1 MAPRTLSPILAVLI
15 LTSLLSG
22 FGQAT
27 DARNSTLEFVN
38 PPSSGD
44 VIGGTQT
51 IAVVNITGLDYV
63 LLEVEEGTSWSE
75 IENMTSSPWSVSWD
89 TTSVSDGMHR
99 LRITGHP
106 SDGSSDIVVTTSSFE
121 VDNTAPSSL
130 VFTVDNAEI
139 GDGSSIANRAWF
151 DIEESGSMIF
161 RWNASDSNLE
171 KAVITD
177 VPGSGNPPSDG
188 PGTLLKRWSWAPGDF
203 SEGLYTITLSVHD
216 EAGNIATRSLYLG
229 IDRTGPTTG
238 APVFSV
244 SESTWTD
251 TTVVT
256 VGALAA
262 GATDNGGIGINNYE
276 WRVDDGEW
284 ANFGSGATSTLPLP
298 EGQKVLSF
306 RAVDRLGNSGP
317 STDHT
322 FWSDQSDPVA
332 GGWSIPEITT
342 MTQGQVNIQLV
353 ATDSLSGIDEAN
365 TTLRYGFDDD
375 GMGSVPDITN
385 QWLSLGSG
393 VSANLPSGID
403 WATKQGDWLGVS
415 AIMTDV
421 AGNQAMSPPTYV
433 RIIPGIDFNLE
444 DVGVD
449 RLIVAANTGDKI
461 NVTGTV
467 NANQAYTGSLIVRLE
482 MAPSDRTTD
491 TNWTV
496 LETRTLAA
504 GSLYDGTEVLEP
516 FEVRI
521 LASGEYDLKLSI
533 DPDDTIPE
541 KDEGNNEEYLV
552 VSGARPSSIGAVTSF
567 MPALF
572 LVIAVSGWMV
582 WTMRSSKEE

>member
-51 IAVVNITGLDYV
+51 IAVVNITGLDHV

-75 IENMTSSPWSVSWD
+75 IANMTSSPWSVSWD
-89 TTSVSDGMHR
+89 TTSVSDGMYR

-238 APVFSV
+238 IPVFSV

-461 NVTGTV
+461 NVTGTI

-491 TNWTV
+491 TNWTI

-504 GSLYDGTEVLEP
+504 GSLYDGREVLEP

-572 LVIAVSGWMV
+572 LVIAVSGWMI

>member
-27 DARNSTLEFVN
+27 EARNGTLEFVN
-38 PPSSGD
+38 PPSSED
-44 VIGGTQT
+44 IIGGTQT
-51 IAVVNITGLDYV
+51 IAVVNITGLDHV

-75 IENMTSSPWSVSWD
+75 IANMTSSPWSVSWD
-89 TTSVSDGMHR
+89 TTSVSDGMYR

-171 KAVITD
+171 KAVITG

-229 IDRTGPTTG
+229 IDRTGPITG
-238 APVFSV
+238 TPVFSV

-251 TTVVT
+251 TSVVT

-461 NVTGTV
+461 NVTGTI

-504 GSLYDGTEVLEP
+504 GSLYDGREVLEP

-572 LVIAVSGWMV
+572 LVIAVSGWMI

>member
-27 DARNSTLEFVN
+27 EARNGALEFVN

-75 IENMTSSPWSVSWD
+75 IANMTSSPWSVSWD

-161 RWNASDSNLE
+161 RWDASDSNLE

-238 APVFSV
+238 TPVFSV

-276 WRVDDGEW
+276 WRIDNGEW

-298 EGQKVLSF
+298 EGQKILSF

-353 ATDSLSGIDEAN
+353 ATDSLSGIDEGN
-365 TTLRYGFDDD
+365 TTLRYGFDND

-393 VSANLPSGID
+393 VNANLPSGID

-504 GSLYDGTEVLEP
+504 GSLYDRTEVLDP

-582 WTMRSSKEE
+582 WTMRSAKEE

>member
-27 DARNSTLEFVN
+27 EARNSTLEFVN

-75 IENMTSSPWSVSWD
+75 IANMTSSPWSVSWD

-99 LRITGHP
+99 LKITGHP

-161 RWNASDSNLE
+161 RWDASDSNLE

-229 IDRTGPTTG
+229 IDRTGPITG
-238 APVFSV
+238 TPVFSV

-276 WRVDDGEW
+276 WRVDNGEW

-365 TTLRYGFDDD
+365 TTLRYGFDND

-393 VSANLPSGID
+393 VNANLPSGID

-504 GSLYDGTEVLEP
+504 GSLYDRTEVLDP

-572 LVIAVSGWMV
+572 LVIVVSGWMV
-582 WTMRSSKEE
+582 WTMRSAKEE

>member
-1 MAPRTLSPILAVLI
+1 
-15 LTSLLSG
+15 LSG

-27 DARNSTLEFVN
+27 EARNSALEFVN

-75 IENMTSSPWSVSWD
+75 IANMTSSPWSVSWD

-161 RWNASDSNLE
+161 RWDASDSNLE

-216 EAGNIATRSLYLG
+216 EAGNIGTRSLYLG
-229 IDRTGPTTG
+229 IDRTGPITG
-238 APVFSV
+238 TPVFSV

-342 MTQGQVNIQLV
+342 MTQGQVSIQLV

-365 TTLRYGFDDD
+365 TTLRYGFDND

-393 VSANLPSGID
+393 VNANLPSGID

-415 AIMTDV
+415 AIITDV

-504 GSLYDGTEVLEP
+504 GSLYDRTEVLDP

-533 DPDDTIPE
+533 DPEDTIPE

-572 LVIAVSGWMV
+572 LIIAVSGWMV
-582 WTMRSSKEE
+582 WTMRSAKEE

>member
-27 DARNSTLEFVN
+27 EARNGALEFVN

-75 IENMTSSPWSVSWD
+75 IANMTSSPWSVSWD

-161 RWNASDSNLE
+161 RWDASDSNLE

-238 APVFSV
+238 TPVFSV

-298 EGQKVLSF
+298 EGQKILSF

-365 TTLRYGFDDD
+365 TTLRYGFDND

-393 VSANLPSGID
+393 VNANLPSGID

-504 GSLYDGTEVLEP
+504 GSLYDRTEVLDP

-582 WTMRSSKEE
+582 WTMRSAKEE

>member
-238 APVFSV
+238 TPIFSV

-504 GSLYDGTEVLEP
+504 GSLYDGTEILEP

>member
-27 DARNSTLEFVN
+27 EARNGALEFVN

-75 IENMTSSPWSVSWD
+75 IANMTSSPWSVSWD

-161 RWNASDSNLE
+161 RWDASDSNLE
-171 KAVITD
+171 KAVIAD

-238 APVFSV
+238 TPVFSV

-298 EGQKVLSF
+298 EGQKILSF

-365 TTLRYGFDDD
+365 TTLRYGFDND

-393 VSANLPSGID
+393 VNANLPSGID

-504 GSLYDGTEVLEP
+504 GSLYDRTEVLDP

-582 WTMRSSKEE
+582 WTMRSAKEE

>member
-238 APVFSV
+238 TPVFSV

-504 GSLYDGTEVLEP
+504 GSLYDGTEILEP

>member
-229 IDRTGPTTG
+229 IDRTGPITG
-238 APVFSV
+238 TPVFSV

>member
-27 DARNSTLEFVN
+27 EARNSALEFVN

-75 IENMTSSPWSVSWD
+75 IANMTSSPWSVSWD

-161 RWNASDSNLE
+161 RWDASDSNLE

-216 EAGNIATRSLYLG
+216 EAGNIGTRSLYLG
-229 IDRTGPTTG
+229 IDRTGPITG
-238 APVFSV
+238 TPVFSV

-342 MTQGQVNIQLV
+342 MTQGQVSIQLV

-365 TTLRYGFDDD
+365 TTLRYGFDND

-393 VSANLPSGID
+393 VNANLPSGID

-415 AIMTDV
+415 AIITDV

-504 GSLYDGTEVLEP
+504 GSLYDRTEVLDP

-533 DPDDTIPE
+533 DPEDTIPE

-572 LVIAVSGWMV
+572 LIIAVSGWMV
-582 WTMRSSKEE
+582 WTMRSAKEE

>member
-27 DARNSTLEFVN
+27 EARNGTLEFVN
-38 PPSSGD
+38 PPSSED
-44 VIGGTQT
+44 IIGGTQT
-51 IAVVNITGLDYV
+51 IAVVNITGLDHV

-75 IENMTSSPWSVSWD
+75 IANMTSSPWSVSWD

-171 KAVITD
+171 KAVITG

-229 IDRTGPTTG
+229 IDRTGPITG
-238 APVFSV
+238 TPVFSV

-251 TTVVT
+251 TSVVT

-461 NVTGTV
+461 NVTGTI

-504 GSLYDGTEVLEP
+504 GSLYDGREVLEP

-572 LVIAVSGWMV
+572 LVIAVSGWMI

>member
-27 DARNSTLEFVN
+27 EARNSALEFVN

-161 RWNASDSNLE
+161 RWDASDSNLE

-229 IDRTGPTTG
+229 IDRTGPITG
-238 APVFSV
+238 TPVFSV

-276 WRVDDGEW
+276 WRVDNGEW

-365 TTLRYGFDDD
+365 TTLRYGFDND

-393 VSANLPSGID
+393 VNANLPSGID

-433 RIIPGIDFNLE
+433 RIIPGIDFNFE

-504 GSLYDGTEVLEP
+504 GSLYDRTEVLDP

-582 WTMRSSKEE
+582 WTMRSAKEE

>member
-51 IAVVNITGLDYV
+51 IAVVNITGLDHV

-75 IENMTSSPWSVSWD
+75 IANMTSSPWSVSWD
-89 TTSVSDGMHR
+89 TTSVSDGMYR

-238 APVFSV
+238 IPVFSV

-461 NVTGTV
+461 NVTGTI

-504 GSLYDGTEVLEP
+504 GSLYDGREVLEP

-572 LVIAVSGWMV
+572 LVIAVSGWMI

>member
-1 MAPRTLSPILAVLI
+1 MASRTLSPLLTVLI
-15 LTSLLSG
+15 LTSILSG
-22 FGQAT
+22 IVQAT
-27 DARNSTLEFVN
+27 EARNGTLEFVN
-38 PPSSGD
+38 PPSSGE

-63 LLEVEEGTSWSE
+63 LLEVEEGSSWSQVS
-75 IENMTSSPWSVSWD
+75 NMTGTPWSVSWD
-89 TTSVSDGMHR
+89 TSTVSDGTHR

-106 SDGSSDIVVTTSSFE
+106 TDGSSDIVVTTSSFE

-130 VFTVDNAEI
+130 VFTVDGAEI

-151 DIEESGSMIF
+151 DIAESGTMVF
-161 RWNASDSNLE
+161 RWNASDLNLN
-171 KAVITD
+171 KAVISD
-177 VPGSGNPPSDG
+177 VPGNGNPPSDG
-188 PGTLLKRWSWAPGDF
+188 PGTLLYRWSWAPGDF
-203 SEGLYTITLSVHD
+203 SEGLYTITLTVYD
-216 EAGNIATRSLYLG
+216 DVGNIATRSLYLG
-229 IDRTGPTTG
+229 IDRTGPVTG
-238 APVFSV
+238 TPVFSV

-251 TTVVT
+251 DSVIT

-262 GATDNGGIGINNYE
+262 GATDNGGIGIDHYE
-276 WRVDDGEW
+276 WRVNDGEW
-284 ANFGSGATSTLPLP
+284 NDFGSGATSTLPLP
-298 EGQKVLSF
+298 EGQKILSF

-322 FWSDQSDPVA
+322 FWADQSDPVA

-342 MTQGQVNIQLV
+342 MTQGQVSIQLV
-353 ATDSLSGIDEAN
+353 ATDTLSGIDEGN
-365 TTLRYGFDDD
+365 TTLRYGFDND

-393 VSANLPSGID
+393 ISADLPTGID
-403 WATKQGDWLGVS
+403 WSTKQGDWLGVS

-433 RIIPGIDFNLE
+433 RIIPGIDFHLE

-467 NANQAYTGSLIVRLE
+467 IANQAYTGSLVIKLE

-496 LETRTLAA
+496 LETRTLTA
-504 GSLYDGTEVLEP
+504 GSLYDGKEILDP

-533 DPDDTIPE
+533 DPDETIPE
-541 KDEGNNEEYLV
+541 KDEGNNEEYLI

-572 LVIAVSGWMV
+572 LVIAVSGWMI
-582 WTMRSSKEE
+582 WTMRSTKKE

>member
-27 DARNSTLEFVN
+27 EARNGALEFVN

-44 VIGGTQT
+44 VIGGAQT

-75 IENMTSSPWSVSWD
+75 IANMTSSPWSVSWD

-161 RWNASDSNLE
+161 RWDASDSNLE

-238 APVFSV
+238 TPVFSV

-298 EGQKVLSF
+298 EGQKILSF

-353 ATDSLSGIDEAN
+353 ATDSLSGIDDAN
-365 TTLRYGFDDD
+365 TTLRYGFDND

-393 VSANLPSGID
+393 VNANLPSGID

-504 GSLYDGTEVLEP
+504 GSLYDGTEILEP

-582 WTMRSSKEE
+582 WTMRSAKEE

>member
-1 MAPRTLSPILAVLI
+1 MASRTLSPLLTVLI
-15 LTSLLSG
+15 LTSILSG
-22 FGQAT
+22 IVHAT
-27 DARNSTLEFVN
+27 EARNGTLEFVN
-38 PPSSGD
+38 PPSSGE

-63 LLEVEEGTSWSE
+63 LLEVEEGSSWSQVS
-75 IENMTSSPWSVSWD
+75 NMTGAPWSVSWD
-89 TTSVSDGMHR
+89 TSTVSDGTHR

-106 SDGSSDIVVTTSSFE
+106 TDGSSDIVVTTSSFE

-130 VFTVDNAEI
+130 VFTVDGAEI

-151 DIEESGSMIF
+151 DIAESGTMVF
-161 RWNASDSNLE
+161 HWNASDANLN
-171 KAVITD
+171 KAVISD
-177 VPGSGNPPSDG
+177 VPGNGNPPSDG
-188 PGTLLKRWSWAPGDF
+188 PGTLLYRWSWAPGDF
-203 SEGLYTITLSVHD
+203 SEGLYTITLTVYD
-216 EAGNIATRSLYLG
+216 EVGNIATRSLYLG
-229 IDRTGPTTG
+229 IDRTGPVTG
-238 APVFSV
+238 TPVFSV

-251 TTVVT
+251 DSVVT

-262 GATDNGGIGINNYE
+262 GATDNGGIGIDHYE
-276 WRVDDGEW
+276 WRVNDGEW
-284 ANFGSGATSTLPLP
+284 NDFGSGATSTLPLP
-298 EGQKVLSF
+298 EGQKILSF

-322 FWSDQSDPVA
+322 FWADQSDPVA

-342 MTQGQVNIQLV
+342 MTQGQISIQLV
-353 ATDSLSGIDEAN
+353 ATDTHSGIDEGN
-365 TTLRYGFDDD
+365 TTLRYGFDND

-393 VSANLPSGID
+393 TGADLPAGID
-403 WATKQGDWLGVS
+403 WSTKQGDWLGVS

-433 RIIPGIDFNLE
+433 RIIPGIDFHLE
-444 DVGVD
+444 NVGVD

-467 NANQAYTGSLIVRLE
+467 IANQAYTGSLVIKLE

-496 LETRTLAA
+496 LETRTLTA
-504 GSLYDGTEVLEP
+504 GSLYDGKEVLDP

-533 DPDDTIPE
+533 DPDETIPE
-541 KDEGNNEEYLV
+541 KDEGNNEEYLI

-572 LVIAVSGWMV
+572 LVIAVSGWMI
-582 WTMRSSKEE
+582 WTMRNSKEN

>member
-1 MAPRTLSPILAVLI
+1 MASRTLSPLLTVLI
-15 LTSLLSG
+15 LTSILSG
-22 FGQAT
+22 IVQAT
-27 DARNSTLEFVN
+27 EARNGSLEFVN
-38 PPSSGD
+38 APSSGD

-63 LLEVEEGTSWSE
+63 LLEVEEGSSWSVVS
-75 IENMTSSPWSVSWD
+75 NMTGAPWSISWD
-89 TTSVSDGMHR
+89 TSTVSDGMHR
-99 LRITGHP
+99 LKITGHP
-106 SDGSSDIVVTTSSFE
+106 SDGSADIVIVTTSFE

-151 DIEESGSMIF
+151 DIAESGSMVF
-161 RWNASDSNLE
+161 RWNASDPNLN
-171 KAVITD
+171 KAVISG

-188 PGTLLKRWSWAPGDF
+188 PGTLLYRWSWAPGDF
-203 SEGLYTITLSVHD
+203 SEGLYTITLTVYD

-229 IDRTGPTTG
+229 IDRTGPVTG
-238 APVFSV
+238 TPVFSV

-251 TTVVT
+251 DSIVT

-262 GATDNGGIGINNYE
+262 GATDNGGIGIDHYE
-276 WRVDDGEW
+276 WRVNDGEW
-284 ANFGSGATSTLPLP
+284 SNFGSGATSTLPLP
-298 EGQKVLSF
+298 EGQEILSF
-306 RAVDRLGNSGP
+306 RAVDRLGNSGL
-317 STDHT
+317 STNHT
-322 FWSDQSDPVA
+322 FWADQSDPVA

-342 MTQGQVNIQLV
+342 MTQGQISIQLV
-353 ATDSLSGIDEAN
+353 ATDTLSGIDEAN
-365 TTLRYGFDDD
+365 TTLRYGFDND

-385 QWLSLGSG
+385 QWLSLGTG
-393 VSANLPSGID
+393 ISANLPTGID
-403 WATKQGDWLGVS
+403 WSTKQGDWLGVS

-433 RIIPGIDFNLE
+433 RIIPGIDFHLE

-467 NANQAYTGSLIVRLE
+467 IANQAYTGSLVIRLE

-496 LETRTLAA
+496 LETRTLTA
-504 GSLYDGTEVLEP
+504 GSLYDGIEVLEA

-533 DPDDTIPE
+533 DPDETIPE
-541 KDEGNNEEYLV
+541 KDEGNNVEYLI

-572 LVIAVSGWMV
+572 LLIAVSGWMI
-582 WTMRSSKEE
+582 WTMRSSKEK